1 MLAVGVVTAV
11 MICLMATDVG
21 LLQRNMIV
29 KIFINCY
36 CILVCKP
43 VVIMCVYELKLHVV
57 V

>member
-11 MICLMATDVG
+11 MIGLVATDAG
-21 LLQRNMIV
+21 LLQRDVIV
-29 KIFINCY
+29 KSFINCY
-36 CILVCKP
+36 CIFVCEP